1 MRDIIESYKDAIT
14 IYSNGVANILL
25 ISFINIL
32 IAGVMGVVMYVLI
45 VVSSI
50 GIPLGLGGLLES
62 GDSNL
67 SAFILILGV
76 TIIGLAFIFL
86 ILATSF
92 VQGLTQAALVF
103 VVKDAEKNKNR
114 SVTEYFSMAWERKWD
129 VLGLVVLTS
138 LITVAG
144 YILLFIPG
152 FVAAIMLSLG
162 LYALLLEEE
171 RALNAIKR
179 SARLVSLRFWGFLGR
194 MLLLM
199 LALMGL
205 SIAAAWIPL
214 ANIAVGMLMG
224 SFSVVYFYVLYQDL
238 VRLEKQ
244 TK

>member
-32 IAGVMGVVMYVLI
+32 IAGVMGIVMYVLI
-45 VVSSI
+45 VVGSI
-50 GIPLGLGGLLES
+50 GIPLGFGGLLES

-67 SAFILILGV
+67 TAFILILGV

-129 VLGLVVLTS
+129 VLGLVILTS

-162 LYALLLEEE
+162 LYTLLLEEE